1 MDCFGGWLGRFLNK
15 KITPLWDLEMRRE
28 TTNGFRKF
36 MTDYSHVLTEELF
49 FFFKRS
55 SVILLYDGFYV

>member
-1 MDCFGGWLGRFLNK
+1 
-15 KITPLWDLEMRRE
+15 
-28 TTNGFRKF
+28 

-55 SVILLYDGFYV
+55 SVILLYDGFYVWQAAAVGGLG